1 MKILI
6 LGSSGLIGSTIYR
19 YLSLKNAVSTYGT
32 YNCNKPPFNNLIKFN
47 YLKDSLEN
55 FKNFD
60 VIINCIGVTKH
71 KKDINDLNKTY
82 FLNIQLPLN
91 LDLFSQKN
99 SIKVI
104 HISSDCIFNGIKG
117 NFKEK
122 DIRLAKDIYGQS
134 KYIAELILKNSLVI
148 RSSTI
153 GHEIFY
159 KHGLLEWFLYK
170 KKFCDGYKNA
180 YFNGLTTLELAKI
193 IYKYF
198 IRKKYFPK
206 IILNV
211 GSTKISKFDLL
222 QKISKIYNKKIDIK
236 ESCSLKIDRSLNISK
251 FINLTEYNPKSWY
264 IMIKESKI
272 FYEKC
277 LKIKL

>member
-1 MKILI
+1 MPQIDKVAFF
-6 LGSSGLIGSTIYR
+6 GDSYCFDTIRRKHHKGKDWAWYPPTP
-19 YLSLKNAVSTYGT
+19 TY
-32 YNCNKPPFNNLIKFN
+32 
-47 YLKDSLEN
+47 
-55 FKNFD
+55 
-60 VIINCIGVTKH
+60 
-71 KKDINDLNKTY
+71 
-82 FLNIQLPLN
+82 

-170 KKFCDGYKNA
+170 KK
-180 YFNGLTTLELAKI
+180 
-193 IYKYF
+193 
-198 IRKKYFPK
+198 
-206 IILNV
+206 
-211 GSTKISKFDLL
+211 
-222 QKISKIYNKKIDIK
+222 
-236 ESCSLKIDRSLNISK
+236 
-251 FINLTEYNPKSWY
+251 
-264 IMIKESKI
+264 
-272 FYEKC
+272 
-277 LKIKL
+277 